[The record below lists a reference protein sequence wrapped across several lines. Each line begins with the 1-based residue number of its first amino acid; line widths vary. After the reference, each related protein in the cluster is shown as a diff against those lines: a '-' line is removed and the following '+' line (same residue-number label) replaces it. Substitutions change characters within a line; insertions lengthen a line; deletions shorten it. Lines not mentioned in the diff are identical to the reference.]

1 LYFSCLFVILTIFR
15 PSLLFSCFLPY
26 FLFHLLYRPPPGGFA
41 KPSSFP
47 ETGFRKISPVRGPAG
62 YIAIAIAGG
71 LMTFGL
77 VNHFYDVN
85 ERNYYNLSRFNAKF
99 ERAYVLQAQEEV
111 RWQRR
116 QKELLDSER
125 ELMKNVPGWVVGQRR
140 YYTSWEDRPNADVFD
155 KRKIGNW

>member
-1 LYFSCLFVILTIFR
+1 LYTS
-15 PSLLFSCFLPY
+15 
-26 FLFHLLYRPPPGGFA
+26 RPPPGGFA
-41 KPSSFP
+41 KPPSFP
-47 ETGFRKISPVRGPAG
+47 ETGFRKISPVRGPTG
-62 YIAIAIAGG
+62 YIALAIAGG
-71 LMTFGL
+71 LMTFGI

-116 QKELLDSER
+116 QKELLDTER
-125 ELMKNVPGWVVGQRR
+125 ELMKSVPGWVVGQRR
-140 YYTSWEDRPNADVFD
+140 YYTSWEDRPNADLFD